1 MSPAKSTEDEADD
14 DTDGNWWDV
23 GQNPDPND
31 DLGYELVDLDVIRH
45 DPGRRDQVLVMPT
58 DEEMLR
64 DDAFLVADADALV
77 DLETMV

>member
-1 MSPAKSTEDEADD
+1 MSPATSTEDEDEEADGD
-14 DTDGNWWDV
+14 WWDV
-23 GQNPDPND
+23 GQNPDPNA

-64 DDAFLVADADALV
+64 EDAFLVADADDLV

>member
-1 MSPAKSTEDEADD
+1 MSPATSTDDEDEKA
-14 DTDGNWWDV
+14 DGNWWDV

>member
-1 MSPAKSTEDEADD
+1 MSPATSTDDEDEKA
-14 DTDGNWWDV
+14 DGNWWDV

-31 DLGYELVDLDVIRH
+31 DLEYELVDLDVIRH

>member
-1 MSPAKSTEDEADD
+1 MSPATSSEDEEA
-14 DTDGNWWDV
+14 DTDGDWWDV
-23 GQNPDPND
+23 GQHPDPND

-64 DDAFLVADADALV
+64 DDAFLVADADDLV